1 MGSATLQTVGS
12 SALVAACVDEATWVS
27 GESGTLD
34 VSCTL
39 GRSIGSPR
47 SRPLNMVHHTIS
59 TSSRPAPRASSRIR
73 VMQHLLWRWLGW
85 AIVGSLVACSSA
97 PVRSPAPL
105 PTEAATRPAASTAP
119 APAPVTPPPPLSA
132 STKSR
137 WVASDWQALPGWTAD
152 AMHEAWEVLLSN
164 CQRPS
169 QVFAPLCP
177 PLRRLS
183 IADAQEQREWLM
195 TQLQPYRVESLE
207 GQAQG
212 LLTSYYEPVFEAS
225 RVRRPGFEV
234 PLHAPPAGLEA
245 VRRSGKP
252 WYSRGDIETL
262 AAAQEALRGREIA
275 WLADPVDAMV
285 LHIQGSGRLRVQ
297 EPSGQV
303 TLVRVAFAGSNEQP
317 YQSIGRWLLDQNLT
331 RDATW
336 PGIKAWLAANPQRTR
351 ELLAVNPRYIFFR
364 EESLPDPAQGPRG
377 AQGVPLTSGRSIA
390 VDPASIPYATAV
402 WLHSEGPTQ
411 RLQKLVVAQDT
422 GSAIVGAVRVDYFA
436 GTGEAAGQL
445 AGRLRQPLRL
455 WVLWPKQA
463 AIPNP

>member
-1 MGSATLQTVGS
+1 L
-12 SALVAACVDEATWVS
+12 
-27 GESGTLD
+27 
-34 VSCTL
+34 
-39 GRSIGSPR
+39 
-47 SRPLNMVHHTIS
+47 
-59 TSSRPAPRASSRIR
+59 TS
-73 VMQHLLWRWLGW
+73 
-85 AIVGSLVACSSA
+85 
-97 PVRSPAPL
+97 
-105 PTEAATRPAASTAP
+105 
-119 APAPVTPPPPLSA
+119 

-137 WVASDWQALPGWTAD
+137 WIASGWQELPGWSGET
-152 AMHEAWEVLLSN
+152 MHEAWEVLLGN

-169 QVFAPLCP
+169 QVFAPLCSS
-177 PLRRLS
+177 LRRLS
-183 IADAQEQREWLM
+183 IADEREQRDWLM

-234 PLHAPPAGLEA
+234 PLHALPAGLDT
-245 VRRSGKP
+245 GKRTGRP
-252 WYSRGDIETL
+252 WYSRSEIESL
-262 AAAQEALRGREIA
+262 PAAQDALRGREIA

-297 EPSGQV
+297 EVNGQ
-303 TLVRVAFAGSNEQP
+303 TTTVRLAFAGSNEQP
-317 YQSIGRWLLDQNLT
+317 YQSVGRWLLDQNLT

-351 ELLAVNPRYIFFR
+351 ELLATNPRYIFFR
-364 EESLPDPAQGPRG
+364 EETLSDPTQGPRG

-390 VDPASIPYATAV
+390 VDPASIPYATAL

-422 GSAIVGAVRVDYFA
+422 GSAIVGAVRADYFA
-436 GTGEAAGQL
+436 GTGDAAGQL

-455 WVLWPKQA
+455 WVLWPRHA
-463 AIPNP
+463 PIPQP